1 MIRRPPRSTLFSSQV
16 FHPFQEKGAQ
26 HDFGSEAIQ
35 IILKRMEDLRGKFG
49 VIVAGY
55 TENMQE
61 FINSNPGLK
70 SRFDKYFLFEDYSHD
85 EMFAIALAHF
95 VKEGVKP
102 DETAGNHL

>member
-26 HDFGSEAIQ
+26 HDFGAEAVQ

-55 TENMQE
+55 TEKMQG
-61 FINSNPGLK
+61 FVTSNPGLK
-70 SRFDKYFLFEDYSHD
+70 SPFGKFFVFEDYKAD
-85 EMFAIALAHF
+85 EMHTLAHSF
-95 VKEGVKP
+95 FTRKGGKT
-102 DETAGNHL
+102 D